1 MADSSRMIS
10 GSPRYRARS
19 FMAQPFKH
27 PQSGVFYL
35 RRRVPDEL
43 RPILGQE
50 YKRSLKTR
58 DPAEAKAR
66 FAAEWSKSEEAFSIA
81 RAQASGAEAL
91 SARDA
96 QQLAARWYRQEL
108 AKMEN
113 SGEFRSYL
121 VPGLIQTWEAGDSY
135 GEHQEALTFKQ
146 AQDED
151 LWPDSALRMPSGET
165 DYEQVCLPY
174 IQHMLDAEH
183 IALPPPLS
191 PIRQALTNAFR
202 DHLFKLSDIAK
213 QRHGGDWLTTASVLE
228 HEPLSFSPQRTS
240 GDRTLLN
247 CFEAYARAKT
257 LDDGDNRSTRKTLD
271 EFRSSI
277 RRFIELFGD
286 VELSRITRG
295 TVQDYRSKLAELPI
309 KSAGASKLT
318 AQQLID
324 KANANSLPRLSPA
337 TIRNRLR
344 ALSAILGY
352 AVRMGWIQ
360 ENPVEASGVAKAAS
374 KAAGGRAGQ
383 RRKDYSQTELKA
395 LFGSPI
401 FAGSDWKQPRAD
413 YGKAWYWLPLLMYY
427 TGARREELA
436 QLTVAD
442 LKLDESGVH
451 YLSILATGDDTPSAH
466 GASADLR
473 TVKTDSSR
481 RRIPLHPDLIKLGF
495 LDYAKSLPQTGQL
508 FPMLKA
514 SPAGFYGT
522 NWGKAWGRY
531 LRDVACVQSPASP
544 SHGFRHTFKTLC
556 RQVGIPE
563 DVHDA
568 ITGHSDG
575 SVSRDYG
582 SMPLQR
588 MAEELTKLPSAPLPI

>member
-1 MADSSRMIS
+1 
-10 GSPRYRARS
+10 
-19 FMAQPFKH
+19 MAQPFKH

-43 RPILGQE
+43 RPILGHE

-66 FAAEWSKSEEAFSIA
+66 FAAEWGKSEEAFSIA
-81 RAQASGAEAL
+81 KAQASGAQAL
-91 SARDA
+91 TVRDA

-108 AKMEN
+108 AKMES

-121 VPGLIQTWEAGDSY
+121 VPDIVESWETPHGPE
-135 GEHQEALTFKQ
+135 EHQDVLSIRQAL
-146 AQDED
+146 EVD
-151 LWPDSALRMPSGET
+151 LWPSEDLRTPDGET
-165 DYEQVCLPY
+165 DYEQVCLPH
-174 IQHMLDAEH
+174 IRHALHSEH
-183 IALPPPLS
+183 ILLPPPQS
-191 PIRQALTNAFR
+191 PIRLALVDAFR
-202 DHLFKLSDIAK
+202 SHLLKLSEIAK
-213 QRHGGDWLTTASVLE
+213 QRYDGDWMAKAGVLE
-228 HEPLSFSPQRTS
+228 HEPLSVGVQKGSKTS
-240 GDRTLLN
+240 TLLE
-247 CFEAYARAKT
+247 CFEAYARAKI

-286 VELSRITRG
+286 METSHISRG
-295 TVQDYRSKLAELPI
+295 TVQDYRSKLAELPV
-309 KSAGASKLT
+309 KTAGAGKLT
-318 AQQLID
+318 AQQLIEKA
-324 KANANSLPRLSPA
+324 KANALPRLSPA

-374 KAAGGRAGQ
+374 KAAGGRVAQ
-383 RRKDYSQTELKA
+383 RRKDYSQAELNA
-395 LFGSPI
+395 LFSSPI
-401 FAGSDWKQPRAD
+401 FAGTDWKRPRAD

-436 QLTVAD
+436 QLAVAD
-442 LKLDESGVH
+442 VKQDDAGIH
-451 YLSILATGDDTPSAH
+451 YLSILATSDETPSAH
-466 GASADLR
+466 GTSKELR

-481 RRIPLHPDLIKLGF
+481 RRIPLHPDLIELGL
-495 LDYAKSLPQTGQL
+495 LDYAKALPPTGQL
-508 FPMLKA
+508 FPLLKA

-531 LRDVACVQSPASP
+531 LRDIASVQSPASP

-588 MAEELTKLPSAPLPI
+588 MAEELAKLPSAPTPLYKALQGT